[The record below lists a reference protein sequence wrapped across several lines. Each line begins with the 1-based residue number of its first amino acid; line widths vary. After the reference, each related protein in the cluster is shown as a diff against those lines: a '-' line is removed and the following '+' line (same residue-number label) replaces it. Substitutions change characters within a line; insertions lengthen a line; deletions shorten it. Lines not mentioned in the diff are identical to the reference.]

1 LQWPLPHFLAGSA
14 GRATPADRNNPLSQS
29 GTHDRQTSQ
38 LEGRKGRLPP
48 APVGSEFK
56 KSYIEQQK
64 TDDFVVYVLQTG
76 ERVHDGGNAVEG
88 QLVVAQS
95 ELEFFAQIAK
105 LRTEE

>member
-1 LQWPLPHFLAGSA
+1 
-14 GRATPADRNNPLSQS
+14 
-29 GTHDRQTSQ
+29 
-38 LEGRKGRLPP
+38 
-48 APVGSEFK
+48 
-56 KSYIEQQK
+56 
-64 TDDFVVYVLQTG
+64 VVYVLQTG